1 MINKIKPIYFLLFIL
16 LFAVGCKKKIECGIE
31 GHQGKCPDRYTFTS
45 DGQVLQEPNGICDL
59 SEAESFKDRVDYYYM
74 TLFDLSKSNDKRIIE
89 GNSTKILF
97 EEAISKIDIPF
108 NSIKDKISFEASSQD
123 GETTYEIING
133 NIIAPCFNDSD
144 TVVVRLEWQI
154 IKDQDK
160 FHNSLVSNSS
170 MSLVFINSGREH
182 PKASCYSMPV
192 IKSVTQPKSKKQI
205 CDVKIEIEGV
215 TDEEFAN
222 SGIEISITDSIS
234 GFESKN
240 YFKWDDV
247 KQQIQSQGYIKNIW
261 IRLKDK
267 PETLRPYRNN
277 GELYS
282 SMCKPIDRAVINK
295 RKQKIIQ
302 ICNELFTT
310 SDPDRRENLF
320 YDNLLNFKELYILTG
335 AVAELDES
343 LFGKKS
349 NQPEIISLFFQDFVF
364 DFEGESVALRVKDV
378 KFNSSGFVT
387 KIIIESTK

>member
-1 MINKIKPIYFLLFIL
+1 
-16 LFAVGCKKKIECGIE
+16 
-31 GHQGKCPDRYTFTS
+31 
-45 DGQVLQEPNGICDL
+45 
-59 SEAESFKDRVDYYYM
+59 M

-123 GETTYEIING
+123 GETIYKIIDG

-144 TVVVRLEWQI
+144 TVVVRLEWEI
-154 IKDQDK
+154 IKDHEK

-170 MSLVFINSGREH
+170 ISLVFISNNRRSHG
-182 PKASCYSMPV
+182 KASCYSMPV
-192 IKSVTQPKSKKQI
+192 IKSVTQPKSNKQI

-215 TDEEFAN
+215 TDQEFAN

-247 KQQIQSQGYIKNIW
+247 KQQIQAQGYTKNIW

-282 SMCKPIDRAVINK
+282 SMCKPIDPSVINQ

-302 ICNELFTT
+302 ICNRFFSTNSSEKREEMYYDELLTYT
-310 SDPDRRENLF
+310 KIYISRR
-320 YDNLLNFKELYILTG
+320 
-335 AVAELDES
+335 AVAQLDES
-343 LFGKKS
+343 LFGKDANKS
-349 NQPEIISLFFQDFVF
+349 ETVQLFFQDFLF
-364 DFEGESVALRVKDV
+364 DFEGESVALRVRDV
-378 KFNSSGFVT
+378 KFNSSGFAT
-387 KIIIESTK
+387 KIIIESVK